1 MTGNTSS
8 TASVTIT
15 CPSCGER
22 YESPERVAD
31 ILRNAGFCVNLT
43 CLHDLASQPIDEA
56 ARQRK
61 STNTRR
67 AGDRR
72 AI

>member
-1 MTGNTSS
+1 MTGNSSS
-8 TASVTIT
+8 TASISIL

-31 ILRNAGFCVNLT
+31 ILRNSGFCVNLT
-43 CLHDLASQPIDEA
+43 CLHDLSSEPIDVA
-56 ARQRK
+56 SRRRRN
-61 STNTRR
+61 TDTRR

-72 AI
+72 AV

>member
-31 ILRNAGFCVNLT
+31 ILRNAGFCTNIT
-43 CLHDLASQPIDEA
+43 CLHDLTAEPLEDA
-56 ARQRK
+56 AKGRR
-61 STNTRR
+61 SGNTRR
-67 AGDRR
+67 SADRR
-72 AI
+72 AV